1 MHARI
6 RGYEGATPASEIPT
20 PPSKTPSGM
29 STGNGLLSEKY
40 PKSGWTTEELSVA
53 ASTSE
58 PAAASDSPR
67 PATRNGTSAATAP
80 WFTSVNRCPADN
92 ADIARRSTPFPTAV
106 CTRKILPAV
115 RDVVR
120 RERPD
125 AGGFEVDEGDACRV
139 HGLPHEF
146 AGRRTAAGR
155 RDLDVQVGRVAP
167 YPGQVLCHFQGIAEA
182 AEFVHEA

>member
-6 RGYEGATPASEIPT
+6 RAYEGATPASEIPT

-40 PKSGWTTEELSVA
+40 PKRGWTMEELTVA

-67 PATRNGTSAATAP
+67 SATRNGTSAATAP

-92 ADIARRSTPFPTAV
+92 VAIARRSTPFRTSV

-120 RERPD
+120 REYPR
-125 AGGFEVDEGDACRV
+125 AGGLEAGEGGACHV
-139 HGLPHEF
+139 HGLPHGL
-146 AGRRTAAGR
+146 AGHRTCADG
-155 RDLDVQVGRVAP
+155 
-167 YPGQVLCHFQGIAEA
+167 
-182 AEFVHEA
+182 